1 MQINDP
7 STAGAGAADP
17 ESPTAA
23 AEEHEPSS
31 TPAADPEV
39 PEADALEQS
48 EAVPFDDDDRR

>member
-1 MQINDP
+1 MQIDDP
-7 STAGAGAADP
+7 STAGAGVADP
-17 ESPTAA
+17 ESATAA

>member
-7 STAGAGAADP
+7 STASAGVADP
-17 ESPTAA
+17 ESATAA

-31 TPAADPEV
+31 TPATDPEV

-48 EAVPFDDDDRR
+48 ETVPLDDDDRR